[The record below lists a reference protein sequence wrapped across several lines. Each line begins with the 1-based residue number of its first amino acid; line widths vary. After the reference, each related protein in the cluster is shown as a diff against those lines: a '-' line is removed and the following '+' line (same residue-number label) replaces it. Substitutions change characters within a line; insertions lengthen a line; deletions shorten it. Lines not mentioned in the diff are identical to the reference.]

1 MCYMPLSRFTGS
13 VECCITIILLSSI
26 SKKIRFPENFSG
38 KYDLAEWILV
48 DDDDDDDDDL
58 LYRSNATVRK

>member
-1 MCYMPLSRFTGS
+1 MLYAPLTVYR
-13 VECCITIILLSSI
+13 I
-26 SKKIRFPENFSG
+26 SGMLYYYNTLEQYFKQFRFPENFSG

-48 DDDDDDDDDL
+48 DDDDDL

>member
-1 MCYMPLSRFTGS
+1 MLYAPLTVYR
-13 VECCITIILLSSI
+13 I
-26 SKKIRFPENFSG
+26 SGMLYYYNTLEQYFKKKIRFPENFSG

-48 DDDDDDDDDL
+48 DDDDDDDDL

>member
-13 VECCITIILLSSI
+13 VKCCITIILLSSI
-26 SKKIRFPENFSG
+26 SKKFRFPENFSG

-48 DDDDDDDDDL
+48 DDDDDDDDL

>member
-1 MCYMPLSRFTGS
+1 MLYYYNTLEQYF
-13 VECCITIILLSSI
+13 
-26 SKKIRFPENFSG
+26 KKIRFPENFSG

-48 DDDDDDDDDL
+48 DDDDHL